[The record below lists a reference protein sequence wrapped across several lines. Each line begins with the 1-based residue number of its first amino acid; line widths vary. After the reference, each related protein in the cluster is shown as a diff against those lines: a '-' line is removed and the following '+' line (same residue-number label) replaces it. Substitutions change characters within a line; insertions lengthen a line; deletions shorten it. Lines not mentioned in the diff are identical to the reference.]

1 MLFMSTAEDFANPL
15 GKLVSTEQPLGLNYL
30 AFAVD
35 PLGLYCIEPRA
46 LGGQQRW
53 HYPDPMAA
61 GFDTAVVGF
70 DPISHLMAV
79 VPTSVV
85 PDEKQGLLASLLE
98 PVAAP
103 SKKLG
108 SYSAHRA
115 TIHEPQPGL
124 CHLRQVKPVAGEGLR
139 LRIVLSCFFLKKSHR
154 RLGGIRPRM
163 QRRSLEAGEPGLVLE
178 AQSPLRM
185 ALGESYQPISSP
197 FLRAY
202 SGSGLS
208 IQRLARSQRTPSLA
222 SVARMVWPLTC
233 LSVVPCSKLTSA
245 AYSKVQ
251 KVSSLP
257 NFLGSWWSNSKRAW
271 PCSSSKA
278 RWVCFGREDPAT
290 KASKPRRLKS
300 WIASRTVWEPQPS
313 ERAIWETRSP
323 LWLARMIWARRMTKA
338 SEERSAVCNCSFSVS
353 ESERTKI
360 GGLMALTIPSHTAPV
375 LNMH

>member
-1 MLFMSTAEDFANPL
+1 MLFVSTAEDFANPL
-15 GKLVSTEQPLGLNYL
+15 GELVSTEQPLGLNYL

-46 LGGQQRW
+46 LGGQHRW

-85 PDEKQGLLASLLE
+85 PDEKQGLLAPLPK

-139 LRIVLSCFFLKKSHR
+139 LRIVLSCLFLKKSHR

-208 IQRLARSQRTPSLA
+208 IQRL
-222 SVARMVWPLTC
+222 
-233 LSVVPCSKLTSA
+233 
-245 AYSKVQ
+245 
-251 KVSSLP
+251 
-257 NFLGSWWSNSKRAW
+257 G
-271 PCSSSKA
+271 
-278 RWVCFGREDPAT
+278 
-290 KASKPRRLKS
+290 
-300 WIASRTVWEPQPS
+300 
-313 ERAIWETRSP
+313 
-323 LWLARMIWARRMTKA
+323 
-338 SEERSAVCNCSFSVS
+338 
-353 ESERTKI
+353 
-360 GGLMALTIPSHTAPV
+360 TAPSAHQAFRA
-375 LNMH
+375 LLGWSPQ

>member
-1 MLFMSTAEDFANPL
+1 MRLMDTAEGATDPV
-15 GKLVSTEQPLGLNYL
+15 GKLISADQPLGLNYL
-30 AFAVD
+30 AFAMN
-35 PLGLYCIEPRA
+35 PLGLYRIEPRTF
-46 LGGQQRW
+46 GGQQTR
-53 HYPDPMAA
+53 HYPDPAA
-61 GFDTAVVGF
+61 TIFDVAVVGG
-70 DPISHLMAV
+70 DPASHPMALMPACV
-79 VPTSVV
+79 VPNK
-85 PDEKQGLLASLLE
+85 EQGLLASPLELL
-98 PVAAP
+98 AAP
-103 SKKLG
+103 PKKLS
-108 SYSAHRA
+108 SYSAHRPA
-115 TIHEPQPGL
+115 IDKPQPSL
-124 CHLRQVKPVAGEGLR
+124 FKLEQIHPVAGEGLR
-139 LRIVLSCFFLKKSHR
+139 LRIILSRLLLHKTHR
-154 RLGGIRPRM
+154 LCGIRPGV
-163 QRRSLEAGEPGLVLE
+163 QARSLEAREPSLVLE
-178 AQSPLRM
+178 SQSPLRM
-185 ALGESYQPISSP
+185 GFGEPYQPISSP

-222 SVARMVWPLTC
+222 SVARMVSPLTC
-233 LSVVPCSKLTSA
+233 LSVMPSSKLTSA

-290 KASKPRRLKS
+290 TASKPRRLKS

>member
-1 MLFMSTAEDFANPL
+1 MLFVSTAEDFANPL
-15 GKLVSTEQPLGLNYL
+15 GELVSTEQPFGLNYL

-46 LGGQQRW
+46 LGGQQTW
-53 HYPDPMAA
+53 HYPNPTATR
-61 GFDTAVVGF
+61 FYLAVVGD
-70 DPISHLMAV
+70 DPISHLMAL

-85 PDEKQGLLASLLE
+85 PDQKQSLLASL
-98 PVAAP
+98 PKPGAAP

-108 SYSAHRA
+108 GYGAHRT
-115 TIHEPQPGL
+115 TIHEPQPSL

-139 LRIVLSCFFLKKSHR
+139 FRIVLSGLFLKKSHR

-185 ALGESYQPISSP
+185 TLGESYQPISSP

-222 SVARMVWPLTC
+222 SVARIVSPLTC
-233 LSVVPCSKLTSA
+233 LSVMPCSKLTSA
-245 AYSKVQ
+245 ACSKVQ

-257 NFLGSWWSNSKRAW
+257 NFLGSWWSNSKRASL
-271 PCSSSKA
+271 CSSSKA
-278 RWVCFGREDPAT
+278 RWICFGREDPAT

-300 WIASRTVWEPQPS
+300 WMASRTVWEPHPS
-313 ERAIWETRSP
+313 ERAMCEARSS
-323 LWLARMIWARRMTKA
+323 LGSSSGHALGSRRGSTSPA
-338 SEERSAVCNCSFSVS
+338 
-353 ESERTKI
+353 T
-360 GGLMALTIPSHTAPV
+360 
-375 LNMH
+375 